1 MISEN
6 DPFLSFDDWLK
17 FLQEDEPEE
26 KVSLIRKHARTG
38 RPLDNEGSIRRHES
52 QRNQA
57 NRYYVPH
64 FFNNLDLSRLWDY
77 LTLRP

>member
-26 KVSLIRKHARTG
+26 EVSLIRKHARTG
-38 RPLDNEGSIRRHES
+38 RPLGNEDFI
-52 QRNQA
+52 
-57 NRYYVPH
+57 
-64 FFNNLDLSRLWDY
+64 LRLEEI
-77 LTLRP
+77 TGRKPAKSG

>member
-26 KVSLIRKHARTG
+26 EVSLIRKHARTG
-38 RPLDNEGSIRRHES
+38 RPLGNEGFIRRLEQITGRTLLI
-52 QRNQA
+52 QRPG
-57 NRYYVPH
+57 RKPGK
-64 FFNNLDLSRLWDY
+64 SG
-77 LTLRP
+77 